1 MENLDLLMRGVAMQS
16 SSSSVR
22 VGPGTGLGFS
32 RSVQGLELLWVGF
45 IATLVLVVMS
55 VTRGVSVM
63 TWGWSKS
70 GSHVRVRVQSF
81 ASLADVGA
89 IVTAGGMFSAEIV
102 HSSSADSCSEDA
114 DESPVSEH
122 SEMVFYFDEKGASF
136 TTTTK
141 HTSRLPPPVKVTRQ
155 AVPELLL
162 LEPVLTPGSVPRR
175 QGIHWNT
182 NADLL
187 FPVVAPVV
195 YNTPSLPSRVVFN
208 TSPYVFDPLLK
219 LRIRDAVVSNG
230 SAHYQSLPTPVP
242 IQSSGAVTTLK
253 NDVVRVWDSNSRA
266 VIKSVHLE
274 QRAAA
279 IATAFDVNWE
289 SQVAAISRENCSL
302 SIANLDSGA
311 YKQCYQTPQQIV
323 QAIHLSSPNLLFTG
337 APTNPGIAVSL
348 YDCRSSNR
356 ELAVTLPTAVT
367 ICNIQSRGNE
377 LLVEDESNYMA
388 THDLRVLRSSPLSRK
403 ATDVLVSSES
413 KWWDMETV
421 SSEEDD
427 DVDEDDFFDCLPLSE
442 EQQPSGAS
450 FIMSR
455 SFARAVSFNFSST
468 KA

>member
-1 MENLDLLMRGVAMQS
+1 M
-16 SSSSVR
+16 
-22 VGPGTGLGFS
+22 
-32 RSVQGLELLWVGF
+32 
-45 IATLVLVVMS
+45 
-55 VTRGVSVM
+55 
-63 TWGWSKS
+63 
-70 GSHVRVRVQSF
+70 
-81 ASLADVGA
+81 
-89 IVTAGGMFSAEIV
+89 
-102 HSSSADSCSEDA
+102 
-114 DESPVSEH
+114 
-122 SEMVFYFDEKGASF
+122 
-136 TTTTK
+136 
-141 HTSRLPPPVKVTRQ
+141 
-155 AVPELLL
+155 PELLL

-337 APTNPGIAVSL
+337 S
-348 YDCRSSNR
+348 
-356 ELAVTLPTAVT
+356 
-367 ICNIQSRGNE
+367 
-377 LLVEDESNYMA
+377 
-388 THDLRVLRSSPLSRK
+388 
-403 ATDVLVSSES
+403 
-413 KWWDMETV
+413 
-421 SSEEDD
+421 
-427 DVDEDDFFDCLPLSE
+427 
-442 EQQPSGAS
+442 QP
-450 FIMSR
+450 
-455 SFARAVSFNFSST
+455 
-468 KA
+468 